1 MSRIG
6 IVGEVDPEAV
16 TGRHQAIEQLA
27 GGHPETWPSVMRAA
41 ICSSGA
47 VAIAWHTPAVAGY
60 GLGVLLAV
68 GAPALASALL
78 KPLLALL
85 LRK

>member
-1 MSRIG
+1 MNRLG
-6 IVGEVDPEAV
+6 TVTEVDPDAV
-16 TGRHQAIEQLA
+16 TGRHPALELA

-47 VAIAWHTPAVAGY
+47 VAIAWHTPGVAGY

-68 GAPALASALL
+68 GAPALARALL
-78 KPLLALL
+78 MPLLALL